1 MDLRKYVY
9 NNHWTLGFS
18 EDNLEEIVNGIQ
30 PTFHWMK
37 NPYNN
42 RWFADP
48 FILDVTDEYIW
59 VLVEEYY
66 DPIKRGRI
74 SKLTVNR
81 RNYQLEKIDVVLEL
95 PTHLSFPV
103 IKRIGGD
110 IFIYPENG
118 ASNQLNLYKY
128 NPFTNEC
135 KKERTLAKGYLA
147 DAIITDLFGKELM
160 FTTIVPNHNGKELLV
175 YTEEDGQYKEKREI
189 RFESNIARN
198 AGDWFLLNNKVYR
211 PCQDCNE
218 RYGGA
223 VILQEVLKSD
233 DCFSFHEINTINAA
247 YKSYQLGCHT
257 FNHYKGLIVIDVN
270 GYRRPFLAKTVGVIM
285 RIVRFVIK

>member
-9 NNHWTLGFS
+9 NNHWTIGFS
-18 EDNLEEIVNGIQ
+18 EDNLEEIVQGSKPNVR
-30 PTFHWMK
+30 WMK
-37 NPYNN
+37 NPYKN

-48 FILDVTDEYIW
+48 FILDVTDDFIW

-74 SKLTVNR
+74 SKLTINR
-81 RNYQLEKIDVVLEL
+81 SNYQLEEIDVVLEL

-103 IKRIGGD
+103 IKRSMGD

-128 NPFTNEC
+128 DPSTNEC
-135 KKERTLAKGYLA
+135 ELERTLANGYLA
-147 DAIITDLFGKELM
+147 DSVITDLFGSDTL
-160 FTTIVPNHNGKELLV
+160 FTTMVPNHNGKDLLV
-175 YTEEDGQYKEKREI
+175 YTEKDGLYQKKSTI
-189 RFESNIARN
+189 CFESNIARN
-198 AGDWFLLNNKVYR
+198 AGDWFLLNGNVYR

-223 VILQEVLKSD
+223 VILQKVVKEEDNYSFYEVNR
-233 DCFSFHEINTINAA
+233 INVAFN
-247 YKSYQLGCHT
+247 SYQLGCHT
-257 FNHYKGLIVIDVN
+257 FNHYKGVTVIDVN

-285 RIVRFVIK
+285 RLIRSIIK